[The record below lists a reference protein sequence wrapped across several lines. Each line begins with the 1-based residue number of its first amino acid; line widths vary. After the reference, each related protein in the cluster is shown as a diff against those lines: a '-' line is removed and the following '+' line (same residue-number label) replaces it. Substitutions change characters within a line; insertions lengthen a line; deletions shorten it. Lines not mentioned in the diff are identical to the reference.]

1 MSFEWSTEVK
11 KKQKGEKLKLQFK
24 IHKVSKLKVDA
35 SSHSCPED

>member
-24 IHKVSKLKVDA
+24 IKVFKLKVDA